1 VLDGFKPCLRAFPL
15 LVHSNLH
22 NVSLWGIGRWR
33 DVSQMLILKYFAAV
47 GTMLTAGILALNA
60 YLEPSNS
67 AAGARVLRT
76 TTTASMMLITP
87 KMPTPKVDAPD
98 LSQPKVAAAPTP
110 THSTRHRNRA
120 R

>member
-1 VLDGFKPCLRAFPL
+1 
-15 LVHSNLH
+15 
-22 NVSLWGIGRWR
+22 
-33 DVSQMLILKYFAAV
+33 MLILKYFAAL
-47 GTMLTAGILALNA
+47 GTVLTAGILALNA

-87 KMPTPKVDAPD
+87 KMLTPNVDAP

>member
-1 VLDGFKPCLRAFPL
+1 ME
-15 LVHSNLH
+15 
-22 NVSLWGIGRWR
+22 

-87 KMPTPKVDAPD
+87 KMPTPNVDAPD